1 MRMTGS
7 TFAHDCIALATE
19 TDTFERDIIEG
30 LSRRQKSIPS
40 RYFYD
45 DAGSELFERITELP
59 EYYPTRVETSI
70 LQGHAA
76 EIADGIAEDGILV
89 ELGSGSSRKTEIL
102 LDAAPRL
109 AAYVAIDVSPAA
121 LEDAA
126 LRIRARYPT
135 LEVRPVQA
143 DFMQSIPLPH
153 GLVRHRKL
161 GFFPGSTIG
170 NFEHDQA
177 VTFLNDLRRAFSD
190 GDRLVIGADLI
201 KDEDVLLRAYDDS
214 AGVTAAFNLNLLAR
228 INRTYGRIFDLDT
241 FRHRAV
247 LNRQRSRI
255 EMHLVSTEEQVIR
268 FRGHIFRFNRGETI
282 HTESSHKYT
291 LESFRRLAHRAGWH
305 PRSTWTDDKA
315 LFSVHELVV
324 G

>member
-1 MRMTGS
+1 MRGS
-7 TFAHDCIALATE
+7 TLAEKRTDSATE
-19 TDTFERDIIEG
+19 TDIFERDIIDG

-45 DAGSELFERITELP
+45 DTGSELFEKITELP

-70 LQGHAA
+70 LLRHAA
-76 EIADGIAEDGILV
+76 EMTDGIADDGILI

-109 AAYVAIDVSPAA
+109 AAYVAIDVSAAA
-121 LEDAA
+121 LADAA

-135 LEVRPVQA
+135 LEVRPVQS
-143 DFMQSIPLPH
+143 DFMQSIPVPRDLA
-153 GLVRHRKL
+153 RHRKL

-170 NFEHDQA
+170 NFEDDQA
-177 VTFLNDLRRAFSD
+177 VKFLCDLSHAFSD
-190 GDRLVIGADLI
+190 GDRLIIGADLI
-201 KDEDVLLRAYDDS
+201 KDEDVLLRAYDDT

-228 INRTYGRIFDLDT
+228 INRTYGPIFDLNT

-247 LNRQRSRI
+247 FNRQRSRI
-255 EMHLVSTEEQVIR
+255 EMHLVSTEKQVVR
-268 FRGHIFRFNRGETI
+268 FRGHIFRFDRGETI

-291 LESFRRLAHRAGWH
+291 LESFRKLADRAGWH
-305 PRSTWTDDKA
+305 PRSTWTDDEA

>member
-1 MRMTGS
+1 MTGS
-7 TFAHDCIALATE
+7 TFVHDCIALATE
-19 TDTFERDIIEG
+19 TDAFERDIIEG
-30 LSRRQKSIPS
+30 LSRRQKAIPS

-45 DAGSELFERITELP
+45 DAGSELFEKITELP

-70 LQGHAA
+70 LLRHAA
-76 EIADGIAEDGILV
+76 EITDGIADDGILV

-102 LDAAPRL
+102 LDAAPCL

-121 LEDAA
+121 LAEAA
-126 LRIRARYPT
+126 LRIRTRYPT
-135 LEVRPVQA
+135 LEVRPVQS
-143 DFMQSIPLPH
+143 DFMQSIPVPH
-153 GLVRHRKL
+153 DLARHRKL

-177 VTFLNDLRRAFSD
+177 VKFLNDLRHAFSN
-190 GDRLVIGADLI
+190 GDRLVIGTDMI

-228 INRTYGRIFDLDT
+228 INQTYGRTFDLDT
-241 FRHRAV
+241 FRHRAIF
-247 LNRQRSRI
+247 NRDRARI
-255 EMHLVSTEEQVIR
+255 EMHLVSTVAQVIR
-268 FRGHIFRFNRGETI
+268 FRGHIFRFDRGETI

-291 LESFRRLAHRAGWH
+291 LESFRELARRAGWH

-315 LFSVHELVV
+315 LFSVHELVI